1 MLDRDKIVA
10 VLRRRFPG
18 SASEQVAAAANA
30 IVGLDEEWE
39 EIASPGMNG
48 DGAEHAPCREGCY
61 LARAA
66 VDGMDVKVFR
76 RKIIE

>member
-18 SASEQVAAAANA
+18 SASGQVAAAANA

-39 EIASPGMNG
+39 EITSPGVNG
-48 DGAEHAPCREGCY
+48 DGVQRAPCREGCY
-61 LARAA
+61 LARTAE
-66 VDGMDVKVFR
+66 DGMDVKVFR
-76 RKIIE
+76 RKIFE